1 MDWIAI
7 LNGAAGAGA
16 LAVVL
21 KVIDSYLNRNKTKAD
36 AAKVLVEGGAQAV
49 QTMREL
55 LADYDRVN
63 DKQASKIEKLE
74 ARLKDRDK
82 ASAQRDA
89 DLADLQQKYE
99 DLEAQNIKIANK
111 ARETDEKVQRDTEE
125 TQRLRNDYALV
136 QKDNIRLYEV
146 TIGLAQALETIKKAV
161 QEAGIPL
168 KLNGELDHLLE
179 SVYRLKAE
187 REQRGAK

>member
-1 MDWIAI
+1 MDWVAI
-7 LNGAAGAGA
+7 FNGAVGAGV
-16 LAVVL
+16 LAIVL
-21 KVIDSYLNRNKTKAD
+21 KLIDTFSNRNKTRAD

-55 LADYDRVN
+55 LSDYDRIN
-63 DKQASKIEKLE
+63 DKQATKIGTLE
-74 ARLKDRDK
+74 ARLVERDK
-82 ASAQRDA
+82 VNAQRDA
-89 DLADLQQKYE
+89 DFADLLQKYE

-125 TQRLRNDYALV
+125 TQRLRNEYAIV

-187 REQRGAK
+187 REQRGKQ

>member
-7 LNGAAGAGA
+7 LNGAAGAGV
-16 LAVVL
+16 LAVIH

-74 ARLKDRDK
+74 TRLKDRDK

-89 DLADLQQKYE
+89 DLADLLQKYE
-99 DLEAQNIKIANK
+99 DLEAQNIKITNK
-111 ARETDEKVQRDTEE
+111 AHETDEKVQRDTEE

-187 REQRGAK
+187 REQRSKQ